1 MAEVKELKVKSES
14 TKKPVAKPAAKPA
27 VKLAAQSKP
36 AVKPVVKPAAK
47 PVAKPAAKSKPASK
61 PAAAKK
67 FFNRLHEKYVKEV
80 APALLPKYKNIN
92 AVPRIEKIVVN
103 TRLGDVRDNTKSL
116 TGAVEELGLITGQ
129 KPIITLAKKS
139 ISNFKL
145 REGQKIGAVV
155 TLRGSK
161 MYEFL
166 DKVLSIALP
175 RVRDFS
181 GISPKSFDRFGNYSL
196 GFKEQLVFP
205 EISYEKIEK
214 VRGFDITIVTT
225 AKNKE
230 DSLEFLTS
238 MGFPFKKEAK

>member
-1 MAEVKELKVKSES
+1 MKNEEIKNDSE
-14 TKKPVAKPAAKPA
+14 KKPVTKK
-27 VKLAAQSKP
+27 VTIKNDQ
-36 AVKPVVKPAAK
+36 
-47 PVAKPAAKSKPASK
+47 
-61 PAAAKK
+61 K

-80 APALLPKYKNIN
+80 VPALLPKYKNVN
-92 AVPRIEKIVVN
+92 AVPKIEKIVVN

-129 KPIITLAKKS
+129 KPIVTLAKKS

-145 REGQKIGAVV
+145 REGQKIGAKV
-155 TLRGSK
+155 TLRGKK

-181 GISPKSFDRFGNYSL
+181 GISTKSFDRFGNYSL

-205 EISYEKIEK
+205 EISYEKIDK

-225 AKNKE
+225 AKNRE
-230 DSLEFLTS
+230 DSLEFLTA
-238 MGFPFKKEAK
+238 MGFPYKKEAK